1 MGHTIEAAKSG
12 RASCKSCK
20 QVIAKGELRFGE
32 EVPNPFSEGEMS
44 FKWHHLPCAAK
55 KRPTALKEAIDTT
68 ELDVPDKDGLLKTIE
83 TSAKSEKPNK
93 YPHADHAPTGRASCM
108 ACSEKI
114 EKGDIRL
121 AVRIEDEPGS
131 FAKSGYLHPACSVEH
146 TGEEPE
152 ELMEKLRANSR
163 NLSDADLEALEQA
176 IFD

>member
-12 RASCKSCK
+12 RASCRTCK
-20 QVIAKGELRFGE
+20 QAIGKGELRFGE

-55 KRPTALKEAIDTT
+55 KKPSALKEAIEST
-68 ELDVPDKDGLLKTIE
+68 ELEVPDKDDLLKTIE
-83 TSAKSEKPNK
+83 SSSKNEKATK
-93 YPHADHAPTGRASCM
+93 FPHAEHAPTGRAACM

-114 EKGDIRL
+114 EKGDLRL

-131 FAKSGYLHPACSVEH
+131 FAKAGYLHPACAVEH
-146 TGEEPE
+146 TGEDPE
-152 ELMEKLRANSR
+152 ELMDKLKANSL
-163 NLSDADLEALEQA
+163 NLADGDLEALEQA